1 MKVYINETKPGVLDI
16 WGLDKKFNRITLSY
30 DKDDYEILNLK
41 KDYGVLRSKKN
52 NLYSEKIVDPKVIGE
67 TLYNLLEEFSF
78 KCIKEGESIN
88 HDYFTII
95 YIYTKDYLIELD
107 FHNWMSDYEVFYKNK
122 HELTLRALE
131 LDDVIAFCIDEIID

>member
-41 KDYGVLRSKKN
+41 KDYGVLRSRKN
-52 NLYSEKIVDPKVIGE
+52 NHYSEEIVDPKVIGE
-67 TLYNLLEEFSF
+67 PLYNLLEEFSF

-131 LDDVIAFCIDEIID
+131 LDDVIAFCIDEILD